1 MTESVLRHFLLE
13 TAREMNRCGLNHGS
27 AGNVSVRL
35 ADGFLITPSAL
46 PYAECTEDD
55 MVFVDHAGNAR
66 GRHKPSSE
74 WRLHRD
80 IYARHRQ
87 SNGVLHVHS
96 PWCTTLACLEKG
108 IPSFH
113 YMVAMAGGEN
123 IPCAPYALFGS
134 QELSD
139 VVLQTMGSL
148 KACLLAHHGMVCHI
162 TDHSRLL
169 PLAIEVESLARVYA
183 QALQIGDPPLLSKAQ
198 MAEALL
204 RFSSYR
210 P

>member
-1 MTESVLRHFLLE
+1 MTEQVLRRFLLD
-13 TAREMNRCGLNHGS
+13 TALEMNRCGLNHGA
-27 AGNVSVRL
+27 AGNVSVRTT
-35 ADGFLITPSAL
+35 DGFLVTPSAL
-46 PYAECTEDD
+46 PYSECSEDD
-55 MVFVDHAGNAR
+55 MVFVDLAGNAR
-66 GRHKPSSE
+66 GRRKPSSE

-80 IYARHRQ
+80 IYAAHPQ

-96 PWCTTLACLEKG
+96 PWCTTLACLEKE

-134 QELSD
+134 QQLSD
-139 VVLQTMGSL
+139 VVLQTMGPL
-148 KACLLAHHGMVCHI
+148 KACLMAHHGMICHI
-162 TDHSRLL
+162 TDRSSLL
-169 PLAIEVESLARVYA
+169 SLAVEVESLARVYA